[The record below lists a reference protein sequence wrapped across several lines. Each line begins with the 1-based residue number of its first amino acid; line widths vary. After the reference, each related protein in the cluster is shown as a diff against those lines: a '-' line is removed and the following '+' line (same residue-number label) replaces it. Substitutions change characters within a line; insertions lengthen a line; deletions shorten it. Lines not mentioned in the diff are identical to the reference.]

1 MSAPTSEAAALP
13 VTGSGP
19 FTFAI
24 AIIGLGAIAG
34 GALMRRLAR
43 PPGAEARR
51 RAIPTV
57 PGRPDVSSDLTA
69 PFVAPTN

>member
-24 AIIGLGAIAG
+24 GLIGLCAIAA

-43 PPGAEARR
+43 RPATDAERHAV
-51 RAIPTV
+51 PSV
-57 PGRPDVSSDLTA
+57 PGRPDISSDLAAAFGTPA
-69 PFVAPTN
+69 R